1 MTEKEKKVTA
11 TGPDEGEKVRMAGG
25 EYRIILSGK
34 QTGGSH
40 AVIEMCVPPGA
51 GPNPHSHPDFEE
63 TFYVL
68 EGEVEFKS
76 ESGGSYTAKENAFI
90 RIPKGGTVHGFKN
103 RSDKQ
108 ARLLCTVI
116 PAGLDDFFQEISA
129 FMASDPAETEIKQ
142 TMVQLS
148 EKYGQ
153 KAYPENYLD

>member
-1 MTEKEKKVTA
+1 MKDEEKKVTA
-11 TGPDEGEKVRMAGG
+11 VNPSEGEKIRIAGG

-76 ESGGSYTAKENAFI
+76 ESGSYTAKENSFV

-103 RSDKQ
+103 RTDKMVI
-108 ARLLCTVI
+108 LLCTVI
-116 PAGLDDFFQEISA
+116 PAGLDDFFQEASA
-129 FMASDPAETEIKQ
+129 IMASGQTETEIKQ
-142 TMVQLS
+142 LLMQLS
-148 EKYGQ
+148 EKHGQ
-153 KAYPENYLD
+153 KLYPENYLD